1 MRFEYQ
7 SPYQSFQ
14 RSTVCGKLC
23 TLFRIKDPQKF
34 AVSLK
39 EVIGG
44 RVANVV
50 VEKSQ
55 TASEILK
62 AKVLRERVTFMPIDK
77 MQVRSVDPDKLRQIH
92 QLTGGAAKLAI
103 ELIEFDRKYEPVMVQ
118 VFGSTFV
125 CEDQETAKKICYNR
139 DFGFVCVTLEGDKYE
154 PAGGLHGGSMAQ
166 GSNLLLKVDAFLK
179 SEEQRRAKEQELFK
193 EKKELETLSE
203 QQSKTRAIS
212 DSKENLERKL
222 YMLNNQVG
230 GL

>member
-1 MRFEYQ
+1 MQELAALVRFEYQ

-118 VFGSTFV
+118 VS
-125 CEDQETAKKICYNR
+125 ETCTCYLVSNQ
-139 DFGFVCVTLEGDKYE
+139 Y
-154 PAGGLHGGSMAQ
+154 Q
-166 GSNLLLKVDAFLK
+166 GHPRTRVSSVALAEC
-179 SEEQRRAKEQELFK
+179 SSRARSL
-193 EKKELETLSE
+193 
-203 QQSKTRAIS
+203 
-212 DSKENLERKL
+212 
-222 YMLNNQVG
+222 
-230 GL
+230 